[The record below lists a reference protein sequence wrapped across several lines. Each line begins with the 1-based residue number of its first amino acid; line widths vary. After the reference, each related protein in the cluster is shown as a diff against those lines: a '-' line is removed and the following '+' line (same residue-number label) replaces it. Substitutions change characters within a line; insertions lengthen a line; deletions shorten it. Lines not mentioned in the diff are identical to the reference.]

1 MRLANLHTQRKEWQ
15 EAIWNYQFAI
25 SVDSKFLAAYQELAD
40 LYIELHDL
48 NNASKVYQKSI
59 HQFPKDIQLRVML
72 ALLYKEQSRLDLAI
86 EHLDIAEEIVKNLVN
101 KNPVPKHLEQLSFVY
116 YAKGLYSQSEELLSE
131 LMKQDPNNLDYIRQL
146 KVVRSARTQQN
157 WKK

>member
-1 MRLANLHTQRKEWQ
+1 M
-15 EAIWNYQFAI
+15 
-25 SVDSKFLAAYQELAD
+25 
-40 LYIELHDL
+40 
-48 NNASKVYQKSI
+48 
-59 HQFPKDIQLRVML
+59 
-72 ALLYKEQSRLDLAI
+72 
-86 EHLDIAEEIVKNLVN
+86 N

-116 YAKGLYSQSEELLSE
+116 YAKGLYGQSEELLSE